1 MKEWF
6 ISGWIHL
13 VIGFVIGWI
22 VFKQPEWAK
31 NLAYSLWDKI
41 KGLVRRK

>member
-13 VIGFVIGWI
+13 LLGFAIGWL
-22 VFKQPEWAK
+22 VFKQPQWALDLLGK
-31 NLAYSLWDKI
+31 AWSWVKS
-41 KGLVRRK
+41 KVGLG